1 MGGVGN
7 IETLRS
13 EILRQAKEQASAIV
27 DREKRVAERDLE
39 FAREDAK
46 TVREQERSK
55 LQPLVD
61 TEEKKISSAA
71 EMEARRML
79 LKKKEEL
86 VSRLF
91 TDVEHKLEEMRN
103 SDLYI
108 NIVSKSIE
116 SGFKTI
122 GESLIVE
129 FGEKDKNLFTNK
141 VISSIKS
148 KVSESLGTNVELKFQ
163 SAGDSISS
171 GVMVKSKDGRIVID
185 HSFSNLMKRLEEELR
200 GKISEILL
208 QNTEKA

>member
-91 TDVEHKLEEMRN
+91 ADVEHKLEEMRN

-122 GESLIVE
+122 GGSLIVE

>member
-141 VISSIKS
+141 VISSIRS
-148 KVSESLGTNVELKFQ
+148 KVSESLGANVELKFQ

-171 GVMVKSKDGRIVID
+171 GVVIKSKDGRIVID

>member
-91 TDVEHKLEEMRN
+91 ADVEHKLEEMRN

-108 NIVSKSIE
+108 DIVSKSIE
-116 SGFKTI
+116 NGFKTI

-171 GVMVKSKDGRIVID
+171 GVVIKSKDGRIVID
-185 HSFSNLMKRLEEELR
+185 HSFSNLIKRLEEELR

>member
-7 IETLRS
+7 IETLRN

-91 TDVEHKLEEMRN
+91 ADVEHKLEEMRN

-171 GVMVKSKDGRIVID
+171 GVVIKSKDGRIVID